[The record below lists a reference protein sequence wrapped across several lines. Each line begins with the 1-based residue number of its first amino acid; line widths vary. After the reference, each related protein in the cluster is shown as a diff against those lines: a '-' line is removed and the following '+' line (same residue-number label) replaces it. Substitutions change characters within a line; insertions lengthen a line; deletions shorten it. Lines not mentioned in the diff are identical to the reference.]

1 MRFEM
6 HKNSLFA
13 VLLRS
18 PWWASLA
25 VAAGIVAVLR
35 LVLPDVYA
43 IYAIFSAAP
52 FVAIAT
58 YAAWKQLHAPSAAK
72 LAQQLE
78 TLRAQPWEAFAGA
91 VESAYRRDGYA
102 VSRFDGR
109 VADFELTKAGRVSL
123 VSCKR
128 WKAARTGV
136 EPLRELHA
144 ARDKRAAHECVYIV
158 VGEISANALS
168 FSAQNNVK
176 LLQGP
181 ELAKLLRL

>member
-1 MRFEM
+1 MRLGM
-6 HKNSLFA
+6 HENSLFA

-18 PWWASLA
+18 PWWASLG
-25 VAAGIVAVLR
+25 VAAGVVAVLR
-35 LVLPDVYA
+35 FVLPDIYA
-43 IYAIFSAAP
+43 IYAIFPAAP

-58 YAAWKQLHAPSAAK
+58 YAAWKQLRAPSAAK
-72 LAQQLE
+72 VAHQLE
-78 TLRAQPWEAFAGA
+78 ALRARPWEAFASA

-102 VSRFDGR
+102 VSRLDGR
-109 VADFELTKAGRVSL
+109 EADFELAKSGRIAL

-144 ARDKRAAHECVYIV
+144 ARRKREAHECIYIV
-158 VGEISANALS
+158 AGEISANALS